1 MPRQFDPDEFAAA
14 MRQVKH
20 PKAPADTNTLPAEP
34 LAVEEWQHS
43 EEFKVRVIAARAKL
57 KLMRDRSEALQ
68 DSLQEFRFR
77 QSRMR
82 AGSTAPRIN
91 RGIPGAGRSCCA
103 CPEPHGC
110 PATTDSHW
118 HGRDRAMRAGSP
130 CPC

>member
-1 MPRQFDPDEFAAA
+1 LEAVSPLIRDGWIVNPCHGSHIRRPGFGTLATGSSLLQRRLRPTPEDSPMPRQFDPDEFAAA

-57 KLMRDRSEALQ
+57 KLMRVRSEALQ

-82 AGSTAPRIN
+82 A
-91 RGIPGAGRSCCA
+91 
-103 CPEPHGC
+103 
-110 PATTDSHW
+110 
-118 HGRDRAMRAGSP
+118 
-130 CPC
+130 

>member
-57 KLMRDRSEALQ
+57 KLMRARSEALQ

-82 AGSTAPRIN
+82 A
-91 RGIPGAGRSCCA
+91 
-103 CPEPHGC
+103 
-110 PATTDSHW
+110 
-118 HGRDRAMRAGSP
+118 
-130 CPC
+130 

>member
-82 AGSTAPRIN
+82 A
-91 RGIPGAGRSCCA
+91 
-103 CPEPHGC
+103 
-110 PATTDSHW
+110 
-118 HGRDRAMRAGSP
+118 
-130 CPC
+130 

>member
-1 MPRQFDPDEFAAA
+1 PTPEDSPMPRQFDPDEFAAA

-82 AGSTAPRIN
+82 A
-91 RGIPGAGRSCCA
+91 
-103 CPEPHGC
+103 
-110 PATTDSHW
+110 
-118 HGRDRAMRAGSP
+118 
-130 CPC
+130 

>member
-1 MPRQFDPDEFAAA
+1 MPRQFDPDEFSAA

-82 AGSTAPRIN
+82 A
-91 RGIPGAGRSCCA
+91 
-103 CPEPHGC
+103 
-110 PATTDSHW
+110 
-118 HGRDRAMRAGSP
+118 
-130 CPC
+130 

>member
-57 KLMRDRSEALQ
+57 KLMRDRSEA
-68 DSLQEFRFR
+68 
-77 QSRMR
+77 
-82 AGSTAPRIN
+82 
-91 RGIPGAGRSCCA
+91 
-103 CPEPHGC
+103 PEPHGC
-110 PATTDSHW
+110 PATTDSRW

>member
-82 AGSTAPRIN
+82 G
-91 RGIPGAGRSCCA
+91 
-103 CPEPHGC
+103 
-110 PATTDSHW
+110 
-118 HGRDRAMRAGSP
+118 
-130 CPC
+130 